1 MSPLLALVAGALI
14 AFVAIRTA
22 RYHTRQYE
30 NRLLPARLRD
40 RPSEV
45 ARTEGYAAATIASL
59 EAELRAVRGER
70 PKPLYTPGDVY
81 AARRALAPTFG
92 IRMTVKP

>member
-14 AFVAIRTA
+14 AFVAVRTG
-22 RYHTRQYE
+22 RHHTRQYE

-45 ARTEGYAAATIASL
+45 ARAEGHAAATIASL
-59 EAELRAVRGER
+59 EAELRSVRGER
-70 PKPLYTPGDVY
+70 STPLYAPSDVA
-81 AARRALAPTFG
+81 AARRAMAPAFG
-92 IRMTVKP
+92 IRMRVKP

>member
-14 AFVAIRTA
+14 AFVAVRTS
-22 RYHTRQYE
+22 RYHRRQYE

-45 ARTEGYAAATIASL
+45 ARAEGYAAATIASL

-70 PKPLYTPGDVY
+70 PKPLYTPGDVH
-81 AARRALAPTFG
+81 AARRAVAPAFG
-92 IRMTVKP
+92 ITMRVKP

>member
-14 AFVAIRTA
+14 AFVAVRTG
-22 RYHTRQYE
+22 RHHRGQYE

-45 ARTEGYAAATIASL
+45 ARAEGHAAAAIASL

-70 PKPLYTPGDVY
+70 RTPLYAPTDIH
-81 AARRALAPTFG
+81 AARRALEPAFG
-92 IRMTVKP
+92 IRMRVKP